1 MVDIDRAIRFTEA
14 EQRALQFDQELPA
27 EVWPLE
33 MLDFLEEFV
42 RIRITEKQLLL
53 DEARMS
59 GQLGRAS
66 EELFRTKS
74 EVNVLESA
82 HEDMMRYA
90 FRLGADVP
98 PENS

>member
-42 RIRITEKQLLL
+42 RIRIAEKQLLL
-53 DEARMS
+53 DEARTT
-59 GQLGRAS
+59 GRLGKVS
-66 EELFRTKS
+66 EELFRAKS
-74 EVNVLESA
+74 EVNVLEAA
-82 HEDMMRYA
+82 HEDMLRYA
-90 FRLGADVP
+90 FRLGMGTP
-98 PENS
+98 PDNA